1 MTRKQFGSVPWTHLY
16 TEQKPGI
23 GLFHISPLTR
33 ALGSAHYEQVILF
46 DLQAVST
53 QRVKCFIGWVERTT
67 AAATQMKVSRG
78 LKRFLRYLRVEMQK
92 KIKTHLN
99 KQ

>member
-67 AAATQMKVSRG
+67 AAATQGVKGSEKG
-78 LKRFLRYLRVEMQK
+78 FEISQSGNAK
-92 KIKTHLN
+92 KDKDPLE
-99 KQ
+99 